1 MVILKANQ
9 DSEAGK
15 LPPTE
20 LFEKIGNFNEELV
33 NAGIMLAGEGLHRL
47 RKALASGSMAAR
59 RL

>member
-15 LPPTE
+15 LPPPV
-20 LFEKIGNFNEELV
+20 FEKIGNFNEELV
-33 NAGIMLAGEGLHRL
+33 NAGSCLLGKDYTRL
-47 RKALASGSMAAR
+47 REALASGSMAAR